1 MSTFKEIIGKG
12 NVLVDFHATWCGPC
26 HSLAPILQE
35 YAKENSDKVKVI
47 KIDIDKNQALA
58 SQLGI
63 QGVPT
68 MILYKGGSQVW
79 RKSGVLPKHMLEA
92 ELAPFVD

>member
-1 MSTFKEIIGKG
+1 MSSFKEIVGKG

-26 HSLAPILQE
+26 HTLAPIIQD
-35 YAKENSDKVKVI
+35 YARDKGEAVKVI
-47 KIDIDKNQALA
+47 KIDIDKNPTLA
-58 SQLGI
+58 TKLGI

-68 MILYKGGSQVW
+68 LILYKEGVQVW
-79 RKSGVLPKHMLEA
+79 RKSGVLPKHLLEA

>member
-1 MSTFKEIIGKG
+1 MSSFKDIIGHG

-26 HSLAPILQE
+26 HSLAPILKE
-35 YAKENSDKVKVI
+35 YAQEKGDALKVI

-58 SQLGI
+58 TKLGI

-68 MILYKGGSQVW
+68 MILYKDGVQVW

-92 ELAPFVD
+92 ELAPFVN